1 MPTTRKQSRRQAKR
15 LLRWCRV
22 NGDVDDDRA
31 RQAMNAILASRHRG
45 YLALL
50 GQFQRLLK
58 LELARHSAR
67 VESAVPLVADLQAQ
81 VRKSLEATYGAG
93 VTTAFVHNPA
103 LIGGMR
109 IQIGSDVYDGSVRSR
124 LAALERSLGIES
136 LPRNTRTLG

>member
-1 MPTTRKQSRRQAKR
+1 
-15 LLRWCRV
+15 V
-22 NGDVDDDRA
+22 NGNVDDGRA

-50 GQFQRLLK
+50 GQFQRLLR

-81 VRKSLEATYGAG
+81 VRKRLEATYGAG
-93 VTTAFVHNPA
+93 VTTVFVHNPA

-136 LPRNTRTLG
+136 MPRNTRTL